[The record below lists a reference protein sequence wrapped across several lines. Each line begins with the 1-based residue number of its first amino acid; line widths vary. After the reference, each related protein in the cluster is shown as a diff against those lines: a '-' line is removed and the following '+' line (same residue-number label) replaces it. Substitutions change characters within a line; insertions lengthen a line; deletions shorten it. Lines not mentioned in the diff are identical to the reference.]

1 MKQMSLFKRNPI
13 VEIPK
18 KDLTEFEIHQFVK
31 IEGLKK
37 EGIRKFKTTEFISP
51 IFGMS
56 VKDETVAPFVSKNTG
71 DVRKRYDAFR
81 NKPMTDLGDYA
92 EFKSIIITNQDRKKI
107 FGEDAVIDT
116 HRKYED
122 PRKKEVELEIPF
134 VKKQPVESIK
144 ELRPERYEPV
154 KKEKIVVSDF
164 EFEETKVEP
173 SETIDTIT
181 KTDRLFDRFE
191 PNDNPLTEPE
201 YHYVKKERPV
211 VETFEKQDFNDVK
224 PQPKKPIFRKE
235 STYQYPDPAL
245 FSKVHRDQDSKPEWL
260 LKQEEIVN
268 ETLAQFNV
276 PGKVKNITKGPTVT
290 RHEIELEPGVNV
302 KEVGRIRDNLMMNLS
317 AKSLRI
323 EAPIPGKPYVGLEIP
338 NAVPEIV
345 AFGNV
350 IDNADFLND
359 HAHPLKIALGVD
371 IDGKNIYADIAKMPH
386 GLIAGATNSGKSVC
400 VNTIIVSL
408 LMKNS
413 PDDVKF
419 ILIDPKMVELT
430 LYNDLPHLV
439 TPVIND
445 PKMAATALSWAV
457 EEMDRRF
464 LTFSQNRV
472 KDISG
477 FNQKVKD
484 EGNLEKMPYIII
496 VIDELADLMMVS
508 ANDVEEAIQRLTQ
521 KARAAGIHVLVA
533 TQRPTTDVV
542 KGTIKANIPTRI
554 AFRVASYVDSN
565 VILDGAGAETLLG
578 KGDML
583 LKENERPIRLQG
595 AFIKDAEIEKV
606 TDFIRQQMAPDYLFD
621 HESLRSFT
629 IKKDTSASDDLLYP
643 VAQYV
648 VSENSA
654 SINSIQKQ
662 FGIGFNRAQRIVE
675 LLEEMNIVAKSEGTK
690 PRQVL
695 VTLAELENML

>member
-1 MKQMSLFKRNPI
+1 MSLFNRKPI
-13 VEIPK
+13 EILQK
-18 KDLTEFEIHQFVK
+18 KDQTDFHIPQFIK

-37 EGIRKFKTTEFISP
+37 EGLKKFKTTEFISP

-56 VKDETVAPFVSKNTG
+56 VKDETVAPFISRNTG
-71 DVRKRYDAFR
+71 DIRKRYDAFR

-92 EFKSIIITNQDRKKI
+92 EFKSIIVKNQDRKKI
-107 FGEDAVIDT
+107 FGEDAIVDT
-116 HRKYED
+116 SRKYED
-122 PRKKEVELEIPF
+122 PRTKEVEIEVPF
-134 VKKQPVESIK
+134 VKKKPIESFVELPK
-144 ELRPERYEPV
+144 ETYIHEQ
-154 KKEKIVVSDF
+154 EKIVVS
-164 EFEETKVEP
+164 EFEYPVKEP
-173 SETIDTIT
+173 VLEDKIDTISRT
-181 KTDRLFDRFE
+181 NHLFERFE
-191 PNDNPLTEPE
+191 TNDNPIIDDQFQ
-201 YHYVKKERPV
+201 YVKQPDKPE
-211 VETFEKQDFNDVK
+211 VETLTKKEIQRPQTEK
-224 PQPKKPIFRKE
+224 PKPIFKKE
-235 STYQYPDPAL
+235 NKYVYPSPSL
-245 FSKVHRDQDSKPEWL
+245 FSKVHRDQDSRPEWL
-260 LKQEEIVN
+260 IKQEEVVN
-268 ETLAQFNV
+268 ETLLQFNV

-302 KEVGRIRDNLMMNLS
+302 KEVGRIKDNLMMNLS

-338 NAVPEIV
+338 NVIPEMV

-350 IDNADFLND
+350 VDDKEFLDDAD
-359 HAHPLKIALGVD
+359 HPLKIALGVD
-371 IDGKNIYADIAKMPH
+371 IDGHNIYADIAKMPH

-445 PKMAATALSWAV
+445 PKMASTALSWAV

-464 LTFSQNRV
+464 MTFSQNRV
-472 KDISG
+472 KDIKG
-477 FNQKVKD
+477 FNEKVKMD
-484 EGNLEKMPYIII
+484 QSLTKMPYIII

-583 LKENERPIRLQG
+583 LKEAERPVRLQG
-595 AFIKDAEIEKV
+595 AFVRDSEIEKI
-606 TDFIRQQMAPDYLFD
+606 TDFIRAQMGPDYLFD
-621 HESLRSFT
+621 HESLRTYSV
-629 IKKDTSASDDLLYP
+629 KKESAASDDLMYP
-643 VAQYV
+643 VAQFV
-648 VSENSA
+648 VRENSA
-654 SINSIQKQ
+654 SINSIQKE
-662 FGIGFNRAQRIVE
+662 FSIGFNRAQRIVE
-675 LLEEMNIVAKSEGTK
+675 LLEEMNIVSKNEGTK

-695 VTLAELENML
+695 VTMAELENMI

>member
-1 MKQMSLFKRNPI
+1 MSLFNRKPI
-13 VEIPK
+13 EIIQR
-18 KDLTEFEIHQFVK
+18 KDQTDFQIPQFVK

-37 EGIRKFKTTEFISP
+37 DGLKKFKTTEFISP
-51 IFGMS
+51 IFGLS
-56 VKDETVAPFVSKNTG
+56 VKDETVAPFIARNTG
-71 DVRKRYDAFR
+71 DIRKRYDAFR
-81 NKPMTDLGDYA
+81 NNPMTNLGEYA
-92 EFKSIIITNQDRKKI
+92 EFKSIIVKNQDRKRI
-107 FGEDAVIDT
+107 FGEDAIVET
-116 HRKYED
+116 KRKYED
-122 PRKKEVELEIPF
+122 PRTKEVELEVPF
-134 VKKQPVESIK
+134 VKKKAVESFQDLPK
-144 ELRPERYEPV
+144 SVETFRPEKV
-154 KKEKIVVSDF
+154 VVSDF
-164 EFEETKVEP
+164 NFEEPVTEVVEQPKVE
-173 SETIDTIT
+173 TFK
-181 KTDRLFDRFE
+181 KTDNLFNRFE
-191 PNDNPLTEPE
+191 KEPNPFTDDEFLFERPKPQAEIET
-201 YHYVKKERPV
+201 VKKEFIKEPSKPTIV
-211 VETFEKQDFNDVK
+211 FKKEK
-224 PQPKKPIFRKE
+224 PYI
-235 STYQYPDPAL
+235 YPSVSM
-245 FSKVHRDQDSKPEWL
+245 FSKVNRDQNARPEWL
-260 LKQEEIVN
+260 IKQEEVVN
-268 ETLAQFNV
+268 ETLMQFNV

-302 KEVGRIRDNLMMNLS
+302 KEVGRIKDNLMMNLA

-338 NAVPEIV
+338 NVVPEMV

-350 IDNADFLND
+350 IDDKEFLED
-359 HAHPLKIALGVD
+359 KSHPLKIALGVD

-445 PKMAATALSWAV
+445 PKMASTALSWAV

-464 LTFSQNRV
+464 MTFSTNRV
-472 KDISG
+472 KDING
-477 FNQKVKD
+477 FNEKAKLD
-484 EGNLEKMPYIII
+484 PELTKMPFIII

-554 AFRVASYVDSN
+554 AFRVASFVDSN

-583 LKENERPIRLQG
+583 LKETERPVRLQG
-595 AFIKDAEIEKV
+595 AFVRDSEIEKI
-606 TDFIRQQMAPDYLFD
+606 TDFIRAQMGPDYLFD
-621 HESLRSFT
+621 HESLRTYS
-629 IKKDTSASDDLLYP
+629 IKKDTQASDDLLYP

-648 VSENSA
+648 VRENSA
-654 SINSIQKQ
+654 SINSIQKE
-662 FGIGFNRAQRIVE
+662 FSIGFNRAQRIVE
-675 LLEEMNIVAKSEGTK
+675 LLEEMNVVSKNEGTK

-695 VTLAELENML
+695 VTMAELENML

>member
-1 MKQMSLFKRNPI
+1 MTLFKRNPI
-13 VEIPK
+13 TDIQK
-18 KDLTEFEIHQFVK
+18 KDMTDFQIPQFVK

-37 EGIRKFKTTEFISP
+37 EGLKRFKTTEFISP
-51 IFGMS
+51 IFGLS
-56 VKDETVAPFVSKNTG
+56 VKDETVAPFVIKNTG
-71 DVRKRYDAFR
+71 DIRKRYDAFR
-81 NKPMTDLGDYA
+81 NKPLTDLGEYA
-92 EFKSIIITNQDRKKI
+92 EFKSLIINNEDRKRI
-107 FGEDAVIDT
+107 FGQDAIVD
-116 HRKYED
+116 HQRKYED
-122 PRKKEVELEIPF
+122 PRKKETEIEIPF
-134 VKKQPVESIK
+134 VKKQQTESFTQLHKESSIK
-144 ELRPERYEPV
+144 KERV
-154 KKEKIVVSDF
+154 VVSDF
-164 EFEETKVEP
+164 DFQTVEEQK
-173 SETIDTIT
+173 ETIDVVK
-181 KTDRLFDRFE
+181 KTDHLFNRFE
-191 PNDNPLTEPE
+191 QQDNPFTEPE
-201 YHYVKKERPV
+201 FTFKKEGIKTEPRLETIDKTT
-211 VETFEKQDFNDVK
+211 VEKE
-224 PQPKKPIFRKE
+224 QPKPLFKSKLNYTLP
-235 STYQYPDPAL
+235 SPSM
-245 FSKVHRDQDSKPEWL
+245 FSKVNRDQDARPEWL
-260 LKQEEIVN
+260 VKQEETVN

-338 NAVPEIV
+338 NAIPEMV

-350 IDNADFLND
+350 IDDKDFLED
-359 HAHPLKIALGVD
+359 LSHPLKIALGVD

-413 PDDVKF
+413 PEDVKF

-464 LTFSQNRV
+464 LSFSNNRV
-472 KDISG
+472 KDIQG
-477 FNQKVKD
+477 FNQKVK
-484 EGNLEKMPYIII
+484 EEPNLEKMPYIII

-508 ANDVEEAIQRLTQ
+508 ANDVEESIQRLTQ

-565 VILDGAGAETLLG
+565 VILDGAGAESLLG

-583 LKENERPIRLQG
+583 LKETERPIRLQG
-595 AFIKDAEIEKV
+595 AFIKDSEIDRV
-606 TDFIRQQMAPDYLFD
+606 TSYIRNQMGPDYLFD
-621 HESLRSFT
+621 HESLRTYSV
-629 IKKDTSASDDLLYP
+629 KKESASSDDLLYP

-648 VSENSA
+648 VRENSA
-654 SINSIQKQ
+654 SINSIQKE
-662 FGIGFNRAQRIVE
+662 FNIGFNRAQRIIE
-675 LLEEMNIVAKSEGTK
+675 LLEEMNIVARSEGTK
-690 PRQVL
+690 PRKVL